1 MTACI
6 SSFGKVVVDGVGLT
20 GLRISI
26 GLPQENALLIAALGK
41 VLAEVKVVI

>member
-1 MTACI
+1 MTACVPT
-6 SSFGKVVVDGVGLT
+6 FGKVVVHGVGLT

-41 VLAEVKVVI
+41 ALAESRAA